1 MISLVINISQC
12 EFIKTIA
19 NKKGH
24 NTRASQKEVIRL
36 RGKNMLQ
43 MEKIGLISPS
53 SIPAPAIRV
62 EIIIRKYS
70 FMLMGSLVNIGTR
83 SETDSYL
90 SIFL

>member
-36 RGKNMLQ
+36 RGK
-43 MEKIGLISPS
+43 KY
-53 SIPAPAIRV
+53 APDG
-62 EIIIRKYS
+62 E
-70 FMLMGSLVNIGTR
+70 NWTN
-83 SETDSYL
+83 
-90 SIFL
+90 